1 MSLISLKTLL
11 IKEVRRFSK
20 VWLQT
25 VLSPLVTT
33 SLYFLVFGVALGSRL
48 REISGVPYIQFV
60 VPGLVM
66 MTMVRDSFLNTS
78 SSLFQSKI
86 NGTITDI
93 LVAPIG
99 AFEMLV
105 AYVAAA
111 MLRATIVGSL
121 VYAVALW
128 FTWFPL
134 QHPGWVLFFTLFVT
148 ASLALLGMIA
158 ALWAE
163 KFDHLAIFPNFVL
176 LPLAFLGGVFYS
188 IDLLPEP
195 WHTVSRLNPLLY
207 MVNGLRFGFL
217 GVADVSPASS
227 AAVVVVSF
235 LFLLAVTALLLRRGY
250 NLRS

>member
-1 MSLISLKTLL
+1 MSAIALKTLFL
-11 IKEVRRFSK
+11 KEVRRFSK

-66 MTMVRDSFLNTS
+66 MTMIRDSFLNTS

-99 AFEMLV
+99 AFEMVLAYVGAAMIRAIIVGTLVYLV
-105 AYVAAA
+105 A
-111 MLRATIVGSL
+111 LS
-121 VYAVALW
+121 

-134 QHPGWVLFFTLFVT
+134 HHIGWTLFFAIFVPAT
-148 ASLALLGMIA
+148 LALLGMIA
-158 ALWAE
+158 ALWAQ

-195 WHTVSRLNPLLY
+195 WNTVSRLNPLLY
-207 MVNGLRFGFL
+207 MVNGLRYGFL
-217 GVADVSPASS
+217 GVADVSPVTS
-227 AAVVVVSF
+227 AGVVLVSF
-235 LFLLAVTALLLRRGY
+235 LMVLGAASALLRSGY